1 MRWILSLP
9 ALLLLGWG
17 MAGLL
22 WWHARSRAN
31 FEPLVPWAMT
41 GMACISVAMALLL
54 ATLPAPLTDQIV
66 RAALLIEGVAGLWIL
81 RRRAPEGSRNGR
93 R

>member
-9 ALLLLGWG
+9 ALLVLGWG

-22 WWHARSRAN
+22 WWCVRSRASL
-31 FEPLVPWAMT
+31 EPLVPWAMT
-41 GMACISVAMALLL
+41 GMASVSVAMALLL
-54 ATLPAPLTDQIV
+54 VTVRAPLTDQIV
-66 RAALLIEGVAGLWIL
+66 RTVLLIEGVVGLWIL
-81 RRRAPEGSRNGR
+81 RRPASEGSRDGR

>member
-9 ALLLLGWG
+9 ALLVLGWG

-22 WWHARSRAN
+22 WWYVRSRASL
-31 FEPLVPWAMT
+31 EPLVPWAVT
-41 GMACISVAMALLL
+41 GMAAVSAAMALLL
-54 ATLPAPLTDQIV
+54 VTLPAPLADQIV
-66 RAALLIEGVAGLWIL
+66 RAALLIEGLVGLWIL
-81 RRRAPEGSRNGR
+81 RRPASEGSRDGR

>member
-17 MAGLL
+17 IAGLL
-22 WWHARSRAN
+22 WWCGRSRASL
-31 FEPLVPWAMT
+31 EPLVPWAMT
-41 GMACISVAMALLL
+41 GMAFVSLAMAILL
-54 ATLPAPLTDQIV
+54 ATLPAPLTDQII
-66 RAALLIEGVAGLWIL
+66 RTALLIEGVVGFWIL
-81 RRRAPEGSRNGR
+81 RRPASERSRDGR